1 MSNFDHILNWKLKR
15 GSHPFPGPDGGTCI
29 NEAAIVAHGLPYR
42 PIKSHLAMPPCFS
55 RPICRLALHLN
66 DEANDVQRQRLLP
79 FVTRLAC
86 ADTPAVE
93 AQRAAYIRTHIDLD
107 GPLPL
112 HSSFDK
118 GIEVLEGVLAIGR
131 QAAPLGT
138 DDAAQRL
145 AAARETVSKRK
156 LEAARSL
163 RAKLKQWMSKPEGL
177 KAPT

>member
-1 MSNFDHILNWKLKR
+1 MSNFDHILNWTLKR

-29 NEAAIVAHGLPYR
+29 NEAAVVAHGLPYR

-55 RPICRLALHLN
+55 RPICRLALYLN
-66 DEANDVQRQRLLP
+66 DEANDMQRQRLLP

-93 AQRAAYIRTHIDLD
+93 AQRAAYIRSHIDLD

-118 GIEVLEGVLAIGR
+118 GIRVLEGVLAIGR
-131 QAAPLGT
+131 QADPLGIGQ
-138 DDAAQRL
+138 AAERL
-145 AAARETVSKRK
+145 AAARETTSNRK
-156 LEAARSL
+156 SESARSL
-163 RAKLKQWMSKPEGL
+163 RAKLKGWMSKPEGL
-177 KAPT
+177 EAPT